1 MIDAPA
7 LARLGLPAA
16 EGGAASATQLLG
28 TLVAVIV
35 ATKLLGALAQRVGQ
49 PAVLG
54 ELVAGI
60 LLGGSALGLLDPSSP
75 VIHALAELGVLVLLF
90 EIGLHTSVRSLA
102 SVGGSAATVA
112 VVGVALPFALGM
124 LVARALGLPTVPALV
139 ASASLTATSVGI
151 SARVLGEIGL
161 LEQPEGR
168 VVLGAAVLDDIIG
181 LIILS
186 VVSTT
191 VAGSALSGWGI
202 ARTAGVAIGFVVL
215 AVAVGGTIAPP
226 VFRFVAKVQE
236 EGVLGPVALAFGLL
250 TALFAAAAGSA
261 PIVGAFAAGL
271 VLHAT
276 PQREKIEVAVTNL
289 GHFLVPIFFAS
300 VGALV
305 DLAALASRDSLL
317 LGAALVAV
325 GVAGKVAAG
334 YAPLGFRGDRLLVGV
349 AMVPRGEVGLIFARM
364 GLASGAIHGAEFG
377 AIMIMVLVTTFVT
390 PPALARI
397 ARAPARRAPS
407 LGGQPGD
414 GGIDDLV
421 AGARRTPPASP
432 GITPE

>member
-1 MIDAPA
+1 MIDAIA
-7 LARLGLPAA
+7 LLAAPAA
-16 EGGAASATQLLG
+16 ERGAVTITQLLA

-35 ATKLLGALAQRVGQ
+35 ATKLLGALAQRLGQ

-54 ELVAGI
+54 ELIAGI
-60 LLGGSALGLLDPSSP
+60 LLGGSALRLLDPSAP

-102 SVGGSAATVA
+102 SVGGSATTVA
-112 VVGVALPFALGM
+112 IVGVALPFALGM
-124 LVARALGLPTVPALV
+124 LVARMLGLPTIPALV

-151 SARVLGEIGL
+151 SARVLGEVGV
-161 LEQPEGR
+161 LERPEGR
-168 VVLGAAVLDDIIG
+168 IVLGAAVLDDIIG

-191 VAGSALSGWGI
+191 VAGTALSGWGI
-202 ARTAGVAIGFVVL
+202 ARTAGVAVGFVAL
-215 AVAVGGTIAPP
+215 AILIGGRIAPP
-226 VFRFVAKVQE
+226 MFRFVARVQS
-236 EGVLGPVALAFGLL
+236 EGVLGPVALAFALL
-250 TALFAAAAGSA
+250 AALLASAAGSA
-261 PIVGAFAAGL
+261 TIVGAFAAGL

-276 PQREKIEVAVTNL
+276 PQRANIETAVTNL

-300 VGALV
+300 VGAAV
-305 DLAALASRDSLL
+305 DLRALASRDSLL

-325 GVAGKVAAG
+325 GIAGKVAAG
-334 YAPLGFRGDRLLVGV
+334 YAPLGFRGNRLLVGV
-349 AMVPRGEVGLIFARM
+349 AMVPRGEVGLIFAQM
-364 GLASGAIHGAEFG
+364 GLASGAIGSAEFG
-377 AIMIMVLVTTFVT
+377 AIMIMVLATTFVT

-397 ARAPARRAPS
+397 ARVPRRSGLGA
-407 LGGQPGD
+407 GGQAGD

-421 AGARRTPPASP
+421 VGARRSPPAER